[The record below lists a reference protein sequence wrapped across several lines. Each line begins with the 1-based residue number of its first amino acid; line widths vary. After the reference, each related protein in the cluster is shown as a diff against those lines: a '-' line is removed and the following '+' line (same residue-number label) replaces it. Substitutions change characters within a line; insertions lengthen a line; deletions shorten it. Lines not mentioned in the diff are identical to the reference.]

1 MKINFAVIAIA
12 LMFSSCGHHETKP
25 TVISLTYTQADIQK
39 QFDTLYNHQQFK
51 PGIYSGLIEQ
61 ALAGCHPDSTSVDTI
76 VQDVFSS
83 MYLNQKSG
91 VYDCITNTTFKFRD
105 GTISAAGV
113 FNLTPGDT
121 IAPNHNF
128 PITGGSAAYRD
139 IFGTYTRQYKN
150 GLYYVKLKYYKPD
163 R

>member
-1 MKINFAVIAIA
+1 MKINFVVIAIV
-12 LMFSSCGHHETKP
+12 LMLAACGRHETKP

-61 ALAGCHPDSTSVDTI
+61 ALAGCHRDSTNADTI

-105 GTISAAGV
+105 GTISAAGI
-113 FNLTPGDT
+113 FNLTPGDI

-128 PITGGSAAYRD
+128 PITGGSAAYHD

-150 GLYYVKLKYYKPD
+150 GVYHVELKYYKLE